1 MQTIADRSGANQQV
15 PAGQVVA
22 AKGQLV
28 KSLIILQK
36 GQVSVNSVETGPV
49 GQPILRPLYNINA
62 PAVLAGA
69 SLFSQGR
76 NNYHI
81 ITSAQCELSVY
92 PSNKEYI
99 LKLIAAKPRI
109 RTSSQTGTATV
120 PNMAEP

>member
-22 AKGQLV
+22 AKGQVV

-69 SLFSQGR
+69 SLF
-76 NNYHI
+76 
-81 ITSAQCELSVY
+81 
-92 PSNKEYI
+92 
-99 LKLIAAKPRI
+99 
-109 RTSSQTGTATV
+109 
-120 PNMAEP
+120 